1 MPACWSFK
9 RKTGVWRLHGNRKS
23 RNARL
28 IDWEQLQAILSW
40 KEEQLP
46 KNLLEVKRTSH
57 RVMSQKVAVGDV
69 VLHLAVVVPPR

>member
-1 MPACWSFK
+1 MEIGKAEMLGK
-9 RKTGVWRLHGNRKS
+9 G
-23 RNARL
+23 ARL